1 MWLQPCCSQACGD
14 GHCLGTPSTVHWF
27 NSHSPEKGR
36 QLGNAALCSGTTVPH
51 ADLADVGPPGRVL
64 WCLQGCEPPSE
75 VGRDGFPLLLVF
87 VLSHDCAGDFGFV
100 LN

>member
-1 MWLQPCCSQACGD
+1 MPPCA
-14 GHCLGTPSTVHWF
+14 LGP
-27 NSHSPEKGR
+27 P
-36 QLGNAALCSGTTVPH
+36 APH

-87 VLSHDCAGDFGFV
+87 ILSHDCAGDFGFCLKLEGKQ
-100 LN
+100 LNVFKEGKIARSRTLRAEA